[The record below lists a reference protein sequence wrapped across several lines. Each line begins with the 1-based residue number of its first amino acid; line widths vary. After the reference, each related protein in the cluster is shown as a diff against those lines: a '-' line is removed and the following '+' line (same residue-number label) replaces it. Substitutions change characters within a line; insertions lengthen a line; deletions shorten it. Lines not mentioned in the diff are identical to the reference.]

1 MLNSTRKPLLVRPSN
16 SNTGRFT
23 DSSPMRLQEIASL
36 VGAADVGE
44 DSLEIT
50 GVASLQE
57 ARPGDITFFGN
68 PRYLSQLRTSLASA
82 VIVPF
87 DFQENITPVVLR
99 VENPSAAFASIVAA
113 FAPQEILPPP
123 GVHPSAFV
131 AASAILGEGVSVG
144 PLAVVEDGAEI
155 GAGSMIGSGCLIGRE
170 VKIGKECR
178 FYQGAIIRERCLLG
192 DRVILQP
199 GAVIGSC
206 GFGYEFQDGRHV
218 KIPQT
223 GIVEIG
229 DDVEIGANAAIDRAR
244 FGRTVIGEGSKIDNL
259 VQIAHNVQVGP
270 HTIIC
275 SQVGIAGSTRVGS
288 YVTLAGQVGLAGHIE
303 IGDKAVIGAQSG
315 LSKNVPPGSMV
326 IGAPAKPIK
335 EWKQNN
341 FYISQLG
348 KLYERV
354 KELEKLVGR

>member
-1 MLNSTRKPLLVRPSN
+1 
-16 SNTGRFT
+16 
-23 DSSPMRLQEIASL
+23 MRLLELAAIAGLELPEGS
-36 VGAADVGE
+36 VD
-44 DSLEIT
+44 LEIT

-57 ARPGDITFFGN
+57 ARPGDVTFFGN
-68 PRYLSQLRTSLASA
+68 PRYLSQLRSCKASA
-82 VIVPF
+82 VLVPLEF
-87 DFQENITPVVLR
+87 TEEIGPVVLR
-99 VENPSAAFASIVAA
+99 VANPSAVFAAIVAA
-113 FAPQEILPPP
+113 FAPPEVLAEP
-123 GVHPSAFV
+123 GIHPSAV
-131 AASAILGEGVSVG
+131 VSASAILGEGVSVA
-144 PLAVVEDGAEI
+144 PLAVIEGEAVI
-155 GAGSMIGSGCLIGRE
+155 GAGSVIGAGCLIGRE
-170 VKIGKECR
+170 VRLGEGCHLHP
-178 FYQGAIIRERCLLG
+178 GSIIRERCILG
-192 DRVILQP
+192 NRVILQP

-206 GFGYEFQDGRHV
+206 GFGYEFKEGRHL

-229 DDVEIGANAAIDRAR
+229 DDVEIGANTTIDRAR

-259 VQIAHNVQVGP
+259 VQIAHNVQIGS

-288 YVTLAGQVGLAGHIE
+288 YVTLAGQVGLAGHLE

-315 LSKNVPPGSMV
+315 LSKNVPAESMV
-326 IGAPAKPIK
+326 IGAPAKPMK

-354 KELEKLVGR
+354 KELERKLCGEYRL

>member
-1 MLNSTRKPLLVRPSN
+1 MKLHEL
-16 SNTGRFT
+16 
-23 DSSPMRLQEIASL
+23 AAL
-36 VGAADVGE
+36 VGTSVGE
-44 DSLEIT
+44 DGFLEIT

-57 ARPGDITFFGN
+57 ARPGDVTFFGN
-68 PRYLSQLRTSLASA
+68 PRYLAQLRTCRASV
-82 VIVPF
+82 VIVPL
-87 DFQENITPVVLR
+87 DFQEEITPVVFR
-99 VENPSAAFASIVAA
+99 VENPSAAFAAVVAA
-113 FAPQEILPPP
+113 FAPIDIVPPP
-123 GVHPSAFV
+123 GIHPSAV
-131 AASAILGEGVSVG
+131 VDPTAVIGADVSVG
-144 PLAVVEDGAEI
+144 PLCVIEAGAVI
-155 GAGSMIGSGCLIGRE
+155 GQGTVIGSGCLIGGESR
-170 VKIGKECR
+170 IGTGCR
-178 FYQGAIIRERCLLG
+178 LYAGAIVRERCVLG

-206 GFGYEFQDGRHV
+206 GFGYEFKEGRHV

-223 GIVEIG
+223 GIVEIEN
-229 DDVEIGANAAIDRAR
+229 DVEIGANTTVDRAR

-259 VQIAHNVQVGP
+259 VQIAHNVQIAS

-288 YVTLAGQVGLAGHIE
+288 YVTLAGQVGLAGHLE
-303 IGDKAVIGAQSG
+303 IGDKAIIGAQSG
-315 LSKNVPPGSMV
+315 LSKNVPGGSMV
-326 IGAPAKPIK
+326 IGAPAKPMK

>member
-1 MLNSTRKPLLVRPSN
+1 
-16 SNTGRFT
+16 
-23 DSSPMRLQEIASL
+23 MRLLDLARL
-36 VGAADVGE
+36 VGADVDPGGE
-44 DSLEIT
+44 IKIT

-57 ARPGDITFFGN
+57 ARKGDITFYGN
-68 PRYLSQLRTSLASA
+68 PRYLAQLRASQASA
-82 VIVPF
+82 AIVPRDF
-87 DFQENITPVVLR
+87 DEAIGPILIR
-99 VENPSAAFASIVAA
+99 VENPSVAFAAVVAA
-113 FAPQEILPPP
+113 FAPAEPPAEP
-123 GVHPSAFV
+123 GIHPSAV
-131 AASAILGEGVSVG
+131 VDPSAILGPGVSIG
-144 PLAVVEDGAEI
+144 PLVVIEAGAIIGDGAV
-155 GAGSMIGSGCLIGRE
+155 IGSGCLIGRE
-170 VKIGKECR
+170 VRMGGHCR
-178 FYQGAIIRERCLLG
+178 LYAGAIIRERCILG

-206 GFGYEFQDGRHV
+206 GFGYEFQGGRHE

-229 DDVEIGANAAIDRAR
+229 SDVEIGANTTIDRAR

-259 VQIAHNVQVGP
+259 VQIAHNVQIGP

-288 YVTLAGQVGLAGHIE
+288 YVTLAGQVGLAGHLE

-326 IGAPAKPIK
+326 IGAPAKPMK
-335 EWKQNN
+335 EWKQTN

-354 KELEKLVGR
+354 KELERKLGGE

>member
-1 MLNSTRKPLLVRPSN
+1 
-16 SNTGRFT
+16 
-23 DSSPMRLQEIASL
+23 MRLSELSALIGASFD
-36 VGAADVGE
+36 ASSCDP
-44 DSLEIT
+44 EIT

-57 ARPGDITFFGN
+57 AREGDATFFSN
-68 PRYLSQLRTSLASA
+68 PRYLAQLRASKASA
-82 VIVPF
+82 VIVPSGF
-87 DFQENITPVVLR
+87 EEQITPVLLR
-99 VENPSAAFASIVAA
+99 VENPSAAFAAVVAA
-113 FAPQEILPPP
+113 FAPKEIVPAV
-123 GVHPSAFV
+123 GVHPSAV
-131 AASAILGEGVSVG
+131 VDPSVVLGEGVSIG
-144 PLAVVEDGAEI
+144 PNAVIESGVVI
-155 GAGSMIGSGCLIGRE
+155 GNGTIIDSGCLIGTGVRL
-170 VKIGKECR
+170 GKECR
-178 FYQGAIIRERCLLG
+178 LYQGAIIRERCQLG

-206 GFGYEFQDGRHV
+206 GFGYEFQGGRHV

-229 DDVEIGANAAIDRAR
+229 NDVEIGANTTIDRAR

-275 SQVGIAGSTRVGS
+275 SQVGIAGSTRIGA
-288 YVTLAGQVGLAGHIE
+288 YVTLAGQVGLAGHID

-315 LSKNVPPGSMV
+315 LSKNVPAESMV
-326 IGAPAKPIK
+326 IGAPAKPMK
-335 EWKQNN
+335 EWKQSN

-354 KELEKLVGR
+354 KELEGKLNG

>member
-1 MLNSTRKPLLVRPSN
+1 
-16 SNTGRFT
+16 
-23 DSSPMRLQEIASL
+23 MRLLQLAEL
-36 VGAADVGE
+36 VGADLPAGAGN
-44 DSLEIT
+44 SEIS

-57 ARPGDITFFGN
+57 AREGDITFFGN
-68 PRYLSQLRTSLASA
+68 PRYLSQLRASKASA
-82 VIVPF
+82 VIVPSAF
-87 DFQENITPVVLR
+87 NETITPVLLR
-99 VENPSAAFASIVAA
+99 VDNPSAAFAAAVAA
-113 FAPQEILPPP
+113 FAPVEPPAAA
-123 GVHPSAFV
+123 GVHLSAV
-131 AASAILGEGVSVG
+131 VDPAAVLGTGVSIG
-144 PLAVVEDGAEI
+144 ALAVIEAGAQIGDGSVI
-155 GAGSMIGSGCLIGRE
+155 GASCLIGRE
-170 VKIGKECR
+170 VRMGKNCR
-178 FYQGAIIRERCLLG
+178 LYPGAIIRERCTLG

-229 DDVEIGANAAIDRAR
+229 SDVEIGANTTIDRAR
-244 FGRTVIGEGSKIDNL
+244 FGRTVVGEGSKIDNL
-259 VQIAHNVQVGP
+259 VQIAHNVQIGP
-270 HTIIC
+270 HTVIC
-275 SQVGIAGSTRVGS
+275 SQVGIAGSTKVGS

-326 IGAPAKPIK
+326 LGAPAKPMK

-354 KELEKLVGR
+354 KELEGEVKRLKAEG